1 MDARWFI
8 APSACRRH
16 GAAMAPCLAL
26 VALCVSISAVQAQTN
41 VPVPEG
47 HNSTDG
53 SAGAEVYRLTPAE
66 IEATLAMAA
75 ARNTQSLPAL
85 SPAAGAMPAPPA
97 AINDG
102 RPHGEVGM
110 MVGTGGA
117 RAVWGSTIVP
127 LGRDGVAA
135 FSFSTGRWPGAPY

>member
-1 MDARWFI
+1 MGARWFI
-8 APSACRRH
+8 AASAKQRH
-16 GAAMAPCLAL
+16 GVAMARPLAL
-26 VALCVSISAVQAQTN
+26 VALCLSTSAVQAQT

-66 IEATLAMAA
+66 IEATLALAA
-75 ARNTQSLPAL
+75 ARNAQSLPAL
-85 SPAAGAMPAPPA
+85 SPAAGTLLAPPV